1 MKIDMVAIDKKQFA
15 FGDMVAV
22 FATIENITQF
32 LLVPKGYENAL
43 VDEKLAGVSPLG
55 CRIDNMLQTSFHGR

>member
-22 FATIENITQF
+22 FATIEDITQF

-55 CRIDNMLQTSFHGR
+55 

>member
-22 FATIENITQF
+22 FATIENITLS
-32 LLVPKGYENAL
+32 LLVPKGY
-43 VDEKLAGVSPLG
+43 
-55 CRIDNMLQTSFHGR
+55 